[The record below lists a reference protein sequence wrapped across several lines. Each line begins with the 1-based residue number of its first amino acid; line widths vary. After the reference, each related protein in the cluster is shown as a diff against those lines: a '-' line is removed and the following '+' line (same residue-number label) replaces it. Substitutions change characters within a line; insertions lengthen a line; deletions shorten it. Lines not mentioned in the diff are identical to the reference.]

1 LNHYFKPGSYG
12 RKRLV
17 SLYIRGVSLEFIT
30 YTSLFSGSEVDLGS
44 KLLLEYISIPVD
56 GVVLDIGC
64 GYGVIGIAIAKLNP
78 RLKIYMVDI
87 NPLAVKI
94 AKYNAKLNGVENRV
108 IVLKGDSYEPVENM
122 FFDAIYSNPP
132 LSAGKNVVEKIVI
145 EARNHLK
152 PNGFAQFVLA
162 RGGEYIIDKARKNY
176 SYVEHVSRKGYILIT
191 VKP

>member
-1 LNHYFKPGSYG
+1 MNHYFKPGSYG

-17 SLYIRGVSLEFIT
+17 SLYIRGVSLDLLT
-30 YTSLFSGSEVDLGS
+30 YSSLFSGGEVDLGT
-44 KLLLEYISIPVD
+44 KLLIEYASIPSD
-56 GVVLDIGC
+56 GVVLDVGC

-78 RLKIYMVDI
+78 KLIVYMVDV
-87 NPLAVKI
+87 NPLAVRI
-94 AKYNAKLNGVENRV
+94 AKYNAKLNGVWERV
-108 IVLKGDSYEPVENM
+108 TVLKGDSYEPVGNV

-132 LSAGKNVVEKIVI
+132 LSAGKNIVEKIVV

-162 RGGEYIIDKARKNY
+162 RGGEYIIERAEKTY
-176 SYVEHVSRKGYILIT
+176 SYVEYVSKKGYTLIT